1 MKKIHG
7 TRRPAARG
15 GRSWTP
21 PKLIRLEAGRAE
33 LTAGTTFDNS
43 NQS

>member
-1 MKKIHG
+1 MKKIDTS
-7 TRRPAARG
+7 TRRTARNV
-15 GRSWTP
+15 RSWTP
-21 PKLIRLEAGRAE
+21 PKLVRLEAGRAE

>member
-1 MKKIHG
+1 MKKIE
-7 TRRPAARG
+7 TSNRPSAPG
-15 GRSWTP
+15 VRSWTP
-21 PKLIRLEAGRAE
+21 PKLIRIEAGRAE

>member
-1 MKKIHG
+1 MKKIDTS
-7 TRRPAARG
+7 TRQAARNV
-15 GRSWTP
+15 RSWTP
-21 PKLIRLEAGRAE
+21 PKLVRLEAGRAE

>member
-1 MKKIHG
+1 MKKIDTS
-7 TRRPAARG
+7 TRQAARG
-15 GRSWTP
+15 ARSWTP

>member
-1 MKKIHG
+1 MKKNN
-7 TRRPAARG
+7 TSTRPAARSA
-15 GRSWTP
+15 RSWTP
-21 PKLIRLEAGRAE
+21 PKLIRIEAGRAE